1 MFGYRTVKFAVE
13 RRMLKVT
20 DSKCFGDGGMV
31 RWSEHEDG
39 RTQDAAWGTDSPVVV
54 TSRSGRYPLVT
65 SPQHPL
71 AGDITMPERVARGE
85 GGDAAPDLDRRLG
98 GGVTGRAAGASPSGS
113 GLSRYS
119 NMYAETEPAPP

>member
-1 MFGYRTVKFAVE
+1 M
-13 RRMLKVT
+13 VT
-20 DSKCFGDGGMV
+20 ARGWPCPRCCMGHRLACCGDITP
-31 RWSEHEDG
+31 R
-39 RTQDAAWGTDSPVVV
+39 
-54 TSRSGRYPLVT
+54 
-65 SPQHPL
+65 SPQHPLDGRL

-85 GGDAAPDLDRRLG
+85 SGDAAPDLGRRLG